1 MNKPPNP
8 EFGLNPKIEKVDLL
22 QDFYRE
28 SSKNSITFTSRV
40 FGNYWLQ
47 NLKTILTKNELWQCF
62 FFLIL
67 FDWQVVDDYY

>member
-22 QDFYRE
+22 QDFYKE

-67 FDWQVVDDYY
+67 FDWQVADDYY

>member
-22 QDFYRE
+22 QDFYKE

>member
-47 NLKTILTKNELWQCF
+47 NLKTILTKNEL
-62 FFLIL
+62 
-67 FDWQVVDDYY
+67 

>member
-8 EFGLNPKIEKVDLL
+8 EFSLNPKIEKVDLL
-22 QDFYRE
+22 QDFYKE

-47 NLKTILTKNELWQCF
+47 NLKTILTKNEL
-62 FFLIL
+62 
-67 FDWQVVDDYY
+67 